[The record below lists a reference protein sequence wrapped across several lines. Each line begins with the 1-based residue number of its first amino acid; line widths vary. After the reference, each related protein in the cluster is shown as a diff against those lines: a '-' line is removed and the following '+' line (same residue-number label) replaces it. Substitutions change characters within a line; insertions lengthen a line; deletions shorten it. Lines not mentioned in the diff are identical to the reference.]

1 MDGSVLFVTA
11 EWRQLS
17 AAMQQRL
24 DELRGKL
31 ENPKLSEI
39 ETAVVRGQI
48 LEIRN
53 WLAKPELERQA
64 ARAKAAMSSESVYD

>member
-1 MDGSVLFVTA
+1 MDFGFVSV
-11 EWRQLS
+11 EWKQIS

-31 ENPKLSEI
+31 ENQKLSEI